1 MSQLLSNYLQGPD
14 NQGARQTRFQVTM
27 ILTPGEFSKAFEEI
41 KTTSLTHSTCKLVIF
56 VSCLNVDAICAA
68 RILCVLLKRH
78 LIVFQLI
85 PVVGYNDLKTKYSKL
100 DDGISNVL
108 VVGCGAMVDLESF
121 LEIDVSQHVGQIDV
135 SGVPITPE
143 SSTTEPQMKLTR
155 RIYIFDGHR
164 PWNLDNLFG
173 SQMIVCFDDGSAERE
188 LESQKSA
195 YDALVAMDDEEEE
208 VAEEP
213 QFDDLGS
220 DSEDELGGRK
230 RKSEDALPQRK
241 RLLLENEKII
251 EDYYNQGTTISM
263 SAAIQVY
270 SLISTLGESNID
282 YLWLSIVG
290 TSSLSSDFANTY
302 EALVPLLKDEVN
314 RLQQSDDRAENSESA
329 LDTARA
335 KKADD
340 TALRVDKDYSLF
352 LLRHWNLYCSFFYS
366 SYVNSKLQLYTTN
379 GKRKLNTMFARMG
392 ISLAAANQNWHYLDI
407 NLKKKL
413 HTVFRKNLGQ
423 FGLTDV
429 IRDGFVR
436 DFGFHGSLSAGD
448 FVEAVTALL
457 EYDGDLVTQ
466 DTKTR
471 PSTPEIE
478 ENAKD
483 IRTLIQKR
491 EAQFVSN
498 FWRAYD
504 ALDDFEL
511 ISKGLKI
518 AKLQQQFIFDK
529 GFEIFQKKMIKNL
542 RIFRLV
548 VLKDNFAT
556 NNTVSDHSL
565 IPDFGNS
572 DSIEIKTFSN
582 NTKLF
587 QNPLILTKLG
597 NWILESCAELDR
609 SVLPLVIAS
618 LDVDTGTYLVCGL
631 PPKYPNMKGV
641 EEAAERITVLNT
653 FSLAFQEIA
662 NSTGAKARIDSFESS
677 MIEIRKD
684 DLPMF
689 LERLSLSG
697 LV

>member
-1 MSQLLSNYLQGPD
+1 
-14 NQGARQTRFQVTM
+14 M
-27 ILTPGEFSKAFEEI
+27 ILTPGDFSNAFEEI
-41 KTTSLTHSTCKLVIF
+41 KTMSLTHSTCKLVVF
-56 VSCLNVDAICAA
+56 VSCLNVDSICAGK
-68 RILCVLLKRH
+68 ILCMMLKRH

-85 PVVGYNDLKTKYSKL
+85 PVVGYNDLKTKYIKL
-100 DDGISNVL
+100 DEGISNVL
-108 VVGCGAMVDLESF
+108 LVGCGSMVDLESF
-121 LEIDVSQHVGQIDV
+121 LDIDVSQHVEQVNSTGA
-135 SGVPITPE
+135 PITPD
-143 SSTTEPQMKLTR
+143 SSTTEPQIRLTR
-155 RIYIFDGHR
+155 RIYVFDGHR

-173 SQMIVCFDDGSAERE
+173 SHMIVCFDDGTAERE
-188 LESQKSA
+188 LEPQRVS
-195 YDALVAMDDEEEE
+195 YEALVAMEQEQGEDEEEE
-208 VAEEP
+208 QEE
-213 QFDDLGS
+213 FDDLASG
-220 DSEDELGGRK
+220 SEDEMFTRK
-230 RKSEDALPQRK
+230 RKSEDAVPARK
-241 RLLLENEKII
+241 RVLLEHEKTI
-251 EDYYNQGTTISM
+251 EDYYNQGTTVSM

-270 SLISTLGESNID
+270 SLVSTLGESSVD

-290 TSSLSSDFANTY
+290 TSSLSSNYTNAY
-302 EALVPLLKDEVN
+302 ESLVPLLKDELN
-314 RLQQSDDRAENSESA
+314 RIQQSDDISSTAESSFDDN
-329 LDTARA
+329 RG
-335 KKADD
+335 KKADN
-340 TALRVDKDYSLF
+340 TALKVDKDYSLF
-352 LLRHWNLYCSFFYS
+352 LLRHWNLYNSFFYS
-366 SYVNSKLQLYTTN
+366 NYVNSKLQLYTSN
-379 GKRKLNTMFARMG
+379 GKRRLNTMFARMG

-413 HTVFRKNLGQ
+413 HTIFRKNLAQ

-436 DFGFHGSLSAGD
+436 NFGFHGSVSACD

-457 EYDGDLVTQ
+457 EYDGELVSDQ
-466 DTKTR
+466 APKTR
-471 PSTPEIE
+471 PATPEQE
-478 ENAKD
+478 EDEKD
-483 IRTLIQKR
+483 IRTLIKR
-491 EAQFVSN
+491 RESQFVAN

-504 ALDDFEL
+504 AMDDFDL

-565 IPDFGNS
+565 VPDSSNS
-572 DSIEIKTFSN
+572 DSIEIRTFSN
-582 NTKLF
+582 NAKLF

-597 NWILESCAELDR
+597 NWILESCAELDK

-641 EEAAERITVLNT
+641 EEAAEKITVLNT